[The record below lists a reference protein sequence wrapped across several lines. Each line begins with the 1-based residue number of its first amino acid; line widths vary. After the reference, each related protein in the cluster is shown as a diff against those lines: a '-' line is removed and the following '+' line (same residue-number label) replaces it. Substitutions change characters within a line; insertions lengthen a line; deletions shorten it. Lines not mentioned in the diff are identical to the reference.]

1 MKPTYFQVGSPFRPH
16 GRISTAA
23 LPVRAAALAFAMWSS
38 AAPAREPSAPTP
50 AVDAAPD
57 VVPAADANT
66 VVAPTVDAAPSVEPA
81 APAEPPAPLSA
92 RERLDEAW
100 RRVDR
105 GDWDGAILLARDAAT
120 RAPDADPE
128 ARYLTGIALS
138 GAARP
143 DDAVAAFRDLIATYP
158 QSSQALDGS
167 FRMAIVLADQGR
179 YDDALAA
186 LDRLRPLK
194 KLAPEGRLKVTLC
207 TATWT
212 LERDGDK
219 RAWKA
224 VEKALTKV
232 APDQLTWFQ
241 ALAHRALLRRATHGA
256 DLVSLDVAD
265 GRLDRAT
272 TMRGTFL
279 TVAELELGE
288 IADLHEPRFALDG
301 ILELGLAY
309 ARTGDALLASPTPA
323 SLQGNEADRYESL
336 LRARAEGMWIKASKL
351 YELGLDTA
359 GRFPWAADTV
369 PKLNAAN
376 EAARARFD
384 AE

>member
-16 GRISTAA
+16 GRVSTAA
-23 LPVRAAALAFAMWSS
+23 LPVRAAALLLALWSS
-38 AAPAREPSAPTP
+38 AAPASEPTAPTP
-50 AVDAAPD
+50 VVEVPPDA
-57 VVPAADANT
+57 
-66 VVAPTVDAAPSVEPA
+66 
-81 APAEPPAPLSA
+81 PAPLSA

-105 GDWDGAILLARDAAT
+105 GDWDGAILLARDAAA
-120 RAPDADPE
+120 RSPDDDPE
-128 ARYLTGIALS
+128 ARYLTGVALS
-138 GAARP
+138 GADRP
-143 DDAVAAFRDLIATYP
+143 DDAIAAFRALIAAYP
-158 QSSQALDGS
+158 SSSTALDGS

-179 YDDALAA
+179 YDEALAA
-186 LDRLRPLK
+186 FDRLKPLRQ
-194 KLAPEGRLKVTLC
+194 LAPEGRLKVVLC

-224 VEKALTKV
+224 VERALTKV

-241 ALAHRALLRRATHGA
+241 ALAHRALLRRATRGA
-256 DLVSLDVAD
+256 DLVSLDVSEA
-265 GRLDRAT
+265 RLERAT

-279 TVAELELGE
+279 TVAELELGQ

-301 ILELGLAY
+301 ILDLGLAY
-309 ARTGDALLASPTPA
+309 ARTGDALLASPTP
-323 SLQGNEADRYESL
+323 STLQGTEADRYESL
-336 LRARAEGMWIKASKL
+336 LRARAEGMWIKSSKL

-359 GRFPWAADTV
+359 GRFPWAAAYV
-369 PKLNAAN
+369 PRLQAAN